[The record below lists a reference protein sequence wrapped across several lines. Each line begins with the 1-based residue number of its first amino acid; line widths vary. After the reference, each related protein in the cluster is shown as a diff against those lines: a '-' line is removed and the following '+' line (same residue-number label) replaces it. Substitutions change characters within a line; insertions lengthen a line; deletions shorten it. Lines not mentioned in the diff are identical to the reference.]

1 MLPLKHRLSFKQ
13 AVLTTAET
21 KGVGRCAIR
30 SLADRWYLDCI
41 FNDSADIL
49 KLIIERKLGAEKVSV
64 FLLQSNTN
72 TNRIDS
78 DTRDANLYE
87 PEPIFFLW
95 AIDAGLFRCMDDL
108 FFLHCGRSAAEV
120 GR

>member
-13 AVLTTAET
+13 AVLTTTET

-87 PEPIFFLW
+87 TIFFLW
-95 AIDAGLFRCMDDL
+95 AIDAGLFRCVDDL
-108 FFLHCGRSAAEV
+108 FVRHSGRWAAGF